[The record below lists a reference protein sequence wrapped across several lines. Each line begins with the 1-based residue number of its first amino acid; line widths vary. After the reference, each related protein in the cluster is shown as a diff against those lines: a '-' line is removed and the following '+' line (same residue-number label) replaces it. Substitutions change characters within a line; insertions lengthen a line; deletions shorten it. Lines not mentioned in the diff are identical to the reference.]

1 MDIVFIGDGIHIL
14 ANVIIVDSTHVDFV
28 SQVISSKEMIATIIV
43 HAKVVSYCNWHPED
57 DFISQVVE
65 IIRCLQ

>member
-43 HAKVVSYCNWHPED
+43 HAKVVSYCN
-57 DFISQVVE
+57 
-65 IIRCLQ
+65 